1 MAAQGFMSNG
11 LLQGVDMPKILVVD
25 DEENFRKLYSL
36 ELQSEGYDVALASSG
51 EDAIESVDRDMPDVV
66 VLDVKMTGK
75 DGIETLSELKKKNKA
90 LPVILN
96 TAYSSYKNNFQSWL
110 AEEYVIKSADLR
122 ELKDKI
128 RELLRI

>member
-1 MAAQGFMSNG
+1 
-11 LLQGVDMPKILVVD
+11 MPKILVVD

-36 ELQSEGYDVALASSG
+36 ELQSEGYDVSLACSG
-51 EDAIESVDRDMPDVV
+51 EDAIESVDRDMPDIV

-75 DGIETLSELKKKNKA
+75 DGIETLSEIKKKNKT

-128 RELLRI
+128 RELLRV